1 MGLAHYFYAIMV
13 PTTPFLLPLARL
25 IILGA
30 LLNALGLV
38 ASLRAQAPVAQAV
51 LKAHVQRL
59 DAMVRRDTID
69 LAPRLADE
77 LQYRHSNGLLE
88 DKRLHIQNVGKGA
101 IVYQRFTPL
110 EEPKVTRYGRVSL
123 LTGVLRVE
131 GLYQGTAF
139 DVKLAFSAFY
149 VKRKKRWLLA
159 AWQSTKL

>member
-1 MGLAHYFYAIMV
+1 MIQTKRF
-13 PTTPFLLPLARL
+13 PFSLARL
-25 IILGA
+25 VMA
-30 LLNALGLV
+30 AVFFWTFFLV
-38 ASLRAQAPVAQAV
+38 ASLRAQSPTPEPL
-51 LKAHVQRL
+51 LKAHAQRL

-69 LAPRLADE
+69 LASRLADE
-77 LQYRHSNGLLE
+77 LRYRHSNGLLE

-110 EEPKVTRYGRVSL
+110 EAPQVMHYGRTALIS
-123 LTGVLRVE
+123 GVLRVE

-139 DVKLAFSAFY
+139 DVNLAFSAFY